1 MMLIKISLNVIHW
14 IFGQISACHLGAAYN
29 PQWKHMN
36 VPGTQPSVA
45 AQLLTD
51 EVTQQYPI
59 QAESILFIIQ

>member
-1 MMLIKISLNVIHW
+1 MSFIGFLDKLQLAIDGLHR
-14 IFGQISACHLGAAYN
+14 GAAYN

-36 VPGTQPSVA
+36 VPGTQPSVT

-59 QAESILFIIQ
+59 QAVNIV